1 MLLRILLITG
11 EAHAGA
17 LFLGYSLSINH
28 DTNLLSVGFRG
39 ILFK

>member
-1 MLLRILLITG
+1 MLLRILLTTG

-17 LFLGYSLSINH
+17 LFLGCSLSINN
-28 DTNLLSVGFRG
+28 DTNLLSVGFCS